1 MMLMAMMIPK
11 READKK
17 DSVLALPLL
26 ALPPRLVG
34 DVTVCPKETK
44 NKGIAI
50 TPPFFFVYTDSLQP
64 SWVSPIDRSP
74 GSSGQKMRRPR
85 VETGHP
91 VIHAL
96 FSRSKQKN

>member
-34 DVTVCPKETK
+34 DVTVCRKETK

-50 TPPFFFVYTDSLQP
+50 TPPSFFFFLFIQIRCNRAEFPQLTAL
-64 SWVSPIDRSP
+64 
-74 GSSGQKMRRPR
+74 
-85 VETGHP
+85 P
-91 VIHAL
+91 VAPD
-96 FSRSKQKN
+96 KK

>member
-50 TPPFFFVYTDSLQP
+50 TPPFFFCLYRFAATELGFP
-64 SWVSPIDRSP
+64 
-74 GSSGQKMRRPR
+74 
-85 VETGHP
+85 
-91 VIHAL
+91 
-96 FSRSKQKN
+96 N